1 MKNLLILILFMISFL
16 YADIQI
22 ISSPECRVETLSRHD
37 VKNIF
42 MLKEKSIEDEPVTVL
57 ESSDHETYRF
67 FVKKFLKKSIRKMKV
82 YWTRMLFT
90 GKKIPPKKLSLE
102 ELTLLDTNGSCYIS
116 YLPVEEKPKDWKIL
130 IVK

>member
-67 FVKKFLKKSIRKMKV
+67 FVKKYLKKSIRKMKV

-90 GKKIPPKKLSLE
+90 GKKIPPKKFSSE

-116 YLPVEEKPKDWKIL
+116 YLPVEKKPKDWKIL